1 MTLILRIGRHL
12 QKMGVAGKFNRHD
25 TTFSFKKVSKLENE
39 LIAIYAHQV
48 NTYIQHM
55 LKNLRS
61 FMVDFW

>member
-1 MTLILRIGRHL
+1 
-12 QKMGVAGKFNRHD
+12 MGVAGKFNRHD

-55 LKNLRS
+55 LKKLRS
-61 FMVDFW
+61 FMVDFL